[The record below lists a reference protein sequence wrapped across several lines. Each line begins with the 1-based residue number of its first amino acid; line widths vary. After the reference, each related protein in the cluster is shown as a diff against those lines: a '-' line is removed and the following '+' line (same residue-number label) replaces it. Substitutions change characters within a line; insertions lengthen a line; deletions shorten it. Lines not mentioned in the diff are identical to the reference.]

1 MKHFCYVLEKK
12 GESQVDIG
20 PDNAANGN
28 LPLATAG
35 PMGDFVGG
43 GEPPPSSPVAGT
55 VFGPVQF
62 DNIPDHLKSFEDHL
76 KSFPGKLT
84 LLNNISFSIQTKAAR
99 FLSR

>member
-1 MKHFCYVLEKK
+1 MDGPFYMFYEALLFLFLQEK

-28 LPLATAG
+28 LSLATAG

-84 LLNNISFSIQTKAAR
+84 KQHTILYH
-99 FLSR
+99 